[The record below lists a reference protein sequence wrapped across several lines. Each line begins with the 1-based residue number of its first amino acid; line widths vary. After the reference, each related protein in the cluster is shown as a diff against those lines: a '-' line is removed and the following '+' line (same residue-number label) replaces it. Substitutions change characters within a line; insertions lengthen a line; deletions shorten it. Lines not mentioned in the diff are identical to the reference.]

1 MQKKKFIV
9 ILLFAVLSIFMITA
23 CSDSS
28 NESNSGGN
36 NGGGGT
42 VQPEPEP
49 EPEPEPDLNVVK
61 EFYHFLTWADNS
73 NDLYS
78 QYAILYDGSLY
89 AWGNNNHGQLGVG
102 LTDKDVLYQND
113 KKKVNIPGKVI
124 QLIAEN
130 ELVRNSSTSM
140 YDTTSSFYAITE
152 NGELYVWGY
161 NGSGQLGVGDKIDR
175 NTPEKI
181 NLSGKIKTLKT
192 SEGLVYAILED
203 GSLYAW
209 GRNLHGQLGIGDDMD
224 RDTPTKVTA
233 ITGMIK
239 ELITNNYYNYY
250 STYAIMEDGS
260 LYAWGNNYYGQLGV
274 GDKVN
279 KNTPTLISGISD
291 KIKTLK
297 NNYQSIYAIAE
308 DGLLYTWGSN
318 GDCKL
323 GIFNFGQ
330 DINAPKN
337 VKLPNKVKELI
348 TSYSSAYT
356 ILEDGSL
363 YAWGK
368 NENGKL
374 GVGKSTNTICTPEQV
389 TGINGTIKKL
399 ITGSSVYALMEDG
412 SLDAWGYNGSGQ
424 LGFGDEV
431 DKNTPTKVNLPG
443 KIKELI
449 KYSTSIY
456 TILEDGSLY
465 VWGKNESS
473 QLGVGDKVNRNTP
486 TKVNLPSKIKEL
498 IIDSSS
504 AYAILEDG
512 SLYAWGKNE
521 DGKLGVG
528 KSTNTIYTPE
538 QVTGINGT
546 IKEISSSTSRYDM
559 TIYANGYFL
568 TEDGLLYVTGWEDS
582 NYPVKIEFKDK

>member
-1 MQKKKFIV
+1 MQNKKLI
-9 ILLFAVLSIFMITA
+9 ITLLFAVLSIFTITA

-28 NESNSGGN
+28 NESNSGVN

-42 VQPEPEP
+42 VQPEP

-130 ELVRNSSTSM
+130 EPVLNSSTSM

-209 GRNLHGQLGIGDDMD
+209 GNNYYGQLGVGDDMG

-239 ELITNNYYNYY
+239 ELITNNYY

-260 LYAWGNNYYGQLGV
+260 LYAWGKNGSGQLGV

-279 KNTPTLISGISD
+279 KNTPTLISGISG

-297 NNYQSIYAIAE
+297 TNYQSIYAIAE
-308 DGLLYTWGSN
+308 DGLLYTWGRN
-318 GDCKL
+318 LHGQL
-323 GIFNFGQ
+323 GIYSFGQ
-330 DINAPKN
+330 YINAPKN

-348 TSYSSAYT
+348 TSSSSAYT

-368 NENGKL
+368 NEDGKL
-374 GVGKSTNTICTPEQV
+374 GIGLSDGTTIHAPKQV

-412 SLDAWGYNGSGQ
+412 SL
-424 LGFGDEV
+424 
-431 DKNTPTKVNLPG
+431 
-443 KIKELI
+443 
-449 KYSTSIY
+449 
-456 TILEDGSLY
+456 Y

-473 QLGVGDKVNRNTP
+473 QLGVGDIVNRNTP

-512 SLYAWGKNE
+512 SLYAWGNNYH
-521 DGKLGVG
+521 GKLGVG

-546 IKEISSSTSRYDM
+546 IKEISNSTSGYDM

-582 NYPVKIEFKDK
+582 NYPVKIEFKEK